1 MLIFKSMTNSE
12 LKLYFA
18 AHLPLI
24 TSAWVSVFLAS
35 LILQKIDITL
45 LYNVGRMLKHKS
57 NMLHR

>member
-1 MLIFKSMTNSE
+1 MLLFKSITNSE

-35 LILQKIDITL
+35 LVLQKIGSTI
-45 LYNVGRMLKHKS
+45 LYNVGKILKHKLH
-57 NMLHR
+57 MLHK